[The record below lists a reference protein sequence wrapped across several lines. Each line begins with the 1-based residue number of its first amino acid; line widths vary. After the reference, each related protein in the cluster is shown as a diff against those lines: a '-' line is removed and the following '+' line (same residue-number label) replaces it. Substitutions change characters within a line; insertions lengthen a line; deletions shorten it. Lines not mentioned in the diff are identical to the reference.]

1 MLLFSRRLL
10 WLATAL
16 HHIARPPSPLLSRP
30 QPPPHQ
36 PIAKMVRRFLVV
48 LLACCL
54 AATSTLAAKEEDP
67 KECEVCIQV
76 LEAVMSKLD
85 DKQKKNSDVVES
97 AIGKYCE
104 QDSLNP
110 HQHKLCYLVD
120 PIKRK
125 VSTPITFGMTA
136 AEVCKRKLKKES
148 ADICSVK
155 YPVKVDDNTDYSK
168 MRIKHL
174 KQLLADRGVTCPNC
188 IEKEEFV
195 KRAQETKH
203 MDL

>member
-1 MLLFSRRLL
+1 MVRLL
-10 WLATAL
+10 
-16 HHIARPPSPLLSRP
+16 
-30 QPPPHQ
+30 
-36 PIAKMVRRFLVV
+36 VG
-48 LLACCL
+48 LLACYL
-54 AATSTLAAKEEDP
+54 AATSLAAKDDDP

-76 LEAVMSKLD
+76 LEDVMGKLD
-85 DKQKKNSDVVES
+85 DKQKKNSDVVEA
-97 AIGKYCE
+97 AIGKYCG

-110 HQHKLCYLVD
+110 HQHKLCYLID

-155 YPVKVDDNTDYSK
+155 YPVKVDDTTDYTK

-174 KQLLADRGVTCPNC
+174 KQLLADRGVACPNC
-188 IEKEEFV
+188 IEKSEFV
-195 KRAQETKH
+195 KRAEETKH